1 MPLRNKDDKEPVE
14 EEQRIKPFY
23 HVEQQI
29 VQRIQHFYLSSI
41 IGEAGYYV
49 EMIHHIASA
58 NPGEIIYIHL
68 NTPGG
73 NLATGVQIINA
84 MKASQAHVVCSIE
97 SESHSLGTLI
107 FLAADEFIVH
117 DNTMMMFHNFSGMTG
132 GKGHE
137 QRSQLDAIEKWFNNL
152 ARQIYIPFLTE
163 DEFHSIEQGSDL
175 YFHSEEI
182 RTRLEAMVKVLEAE
196 KAKEDAPK
204 EKKTRKRAPAKPK
217 SKNLDGWK

>member
-1 MPLRNKDDKEPVE
+1 MPFRNKDE
-14 EEQRIKPFY
+14 EKNDEEIQIKPFY

-29 VQRIQHFYLSSI
+29 VQRIQHFYLSSV

-49 EMIHHIASA
+49 EMINRIQSAS
-58 NPGEIIYIHL
+58 PGEMIYIHL

-84 MKASQAHVVCSIE
+84 MRASPAHVVCSIE

-107 FLAADEFIVH
+107 FLAADEFIVC

-137 QRSQLDAIEKWFNNL
+137 QRSQLDAIDKWFNNL
-152 ARQIYIPFLTE
+152 ARQIYIPFLTLE
-163 DEFHSIEQGSDL
+163 EFKSIEAGADL
-175 YFHSEEI
+175 YFHAEEI
-182 RTRLEAMVKVLEAE
+182 RTRLEAMVKAEAE
-196 KAKEDAPK
+196 AKEKTVRKPRK
-204 EKKTRKRAPAKPK
+204 RTKRTTKKTPV
-217 SKNLDGWK
+217 